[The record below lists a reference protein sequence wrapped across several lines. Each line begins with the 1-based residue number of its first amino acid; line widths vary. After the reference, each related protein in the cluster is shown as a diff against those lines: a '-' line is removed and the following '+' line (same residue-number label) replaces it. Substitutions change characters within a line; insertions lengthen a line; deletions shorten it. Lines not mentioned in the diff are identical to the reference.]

1 MSLHETRRRG
11 DLPAPLAVFA
21 RILDVLAGVTIALAG
36 TALVALVV
44 MMGWLVFGRYVLNDT
59 PTWIERGATLAIL
72 CIAMPVAL
80 ADGRLML
87 SADILTAIE
96 PGGWLHEMWEHADKA
111 VLLPAVEVVPIADA
125 VALMPKPQE
134 P

>member
-1 MSLHETRRRG
+1 MTLSDIT
-11 DLPAPLAVFA
+11 LPATYEWGRQHALLFTPQLAA
-21 RILDVLAGVTIALAG
+21 RLAELHAQY
-36 TALVALVV
+36 
-44 MMGWLVFGRYVLNDT
+44 GRPD
-59 PTWIERGATLAIL
+59 
-72 CIAMPVAL
+72 CIAMPVSL
-80 ADGRLML
+80 TDGRLML

-125 VALMPKPQE
+125 IALMPQPQE